1 MALNHVCVCVG
12 AGKDQ
17 NASQF
22 YITTGSNLDSLDDKH
37 TIFGQVAEGWDVLD
51 AINDMPCDEDGRP
64 LQNVRYVD
72 DPCACTLSSSSDHD
86 ANDMFTWIYVCVCG
100 VGYDIL
106 LCWMTRH
113 QPWQV
118 WRI

>member
-1 MALNHVCVCVG
+1 MYVCVG

-22 YITTGSNLDSLDDKH
+22 YITTGSNLDSLDEKH
-37 TIFGQVAEGWDVLD
+37 TIFGQVAEGWDVLE

-72 DPCACTLSSSSDHD
+72 EPDTSNHEQMMMMMVVVIMRMIMTRMIYIDMDVRVCA
-86 ANDMFTWIYVCVCG
+86 
-100 VGYDIL
+100 VGYGIL
-106 LCWMTRH
+106 LCWMIRH
-113 QPWQV
+113 QP
-118 WRI
+118 